1 MKATKD
7 LKRFVERLDTL
18 KDQLLDE
25 LQDMVDNREQTFDNR
40 TEKWQESENGELHME
55 VTERIQEMR
64 DDLDSQ
70 FDNIFTELDEFDNL

>member
-1 MKATKD
+1 MQSFD

-40 TEKWQESENGELHME
+40 TEKWQESENWEIHME
-55 VTERIQEMR
+55 VTERIHGIR

-70 FDNIFTELDEFDNL
+70 FDDIFTELDEFDNL